1 MAANRSVIVAGNGP
15 VAWIAALGL
24 WRAFRNQ
31 QLEVQVVDTG
41 ASDDLRIGRW
51 TLPSQRGMHALL
63 GIPEPH
69 LVQHTGATFK
79 LATEHLGWQGE
90 GSRFLHAHGEI
101 GKEIGST
108 PFYKFIQREVLAG
121 RPERPE
127 AFSVAGVAA
136 RTAKFARPMGDG
148 HSLTAS
154 FTYGFH
160 LEEAAYTQ
168 YLRAHALRQGVKRR
182 FGRPGRSVAERAWR
196 HQALRLTDGSTAS
209 ADFFLDCSG
218 PAARLLGSVSSGDR
232 EDWSQWLPCDR
243 MWSGLSPPA
252 SDPPAI
258 TQTMATEAGLV
269 VARAA
274 GGRLN
279 GWPRLF
285 AAGSRTT
292 RRLNVPCAPSGR
304 LCWARPC
311 SLDFP
316 PDGDARCGNA
326 IASRSV
332 PRRSSSSRSRAR
344 ICTWRR
350 SASPPSSNSFRAI
363 PPAPLKPPST
373 TTSWVNMPTRCVTS
387 RWPTI
392 ARGRHARENSGRPS
406 ARQPLPARLAEKLE
420 SVRRERAHQHAR
432 SRELRG
438 NGLGLAAHG
447 QRLHAR
453 VARIAVSSRSRQN
466 SRCRKWTPC
475 ARTFN
480 RSRLPCRHT
489 SNSSAARLHSRRKRR
504 ADGNHMQHKV
514 RKIVI
519 VGGGTAGWM
528 TAAAFAKMSLG
539 ARVFDRAHRV
549 GRDRHGGRGRS
560 HHSADLRLQPHP
572 CRSTRTSS
580 CAPRRRASSSA
591 SSSSTGTR
599 RGESYI
605 HPFGYYGVQMHG
617 IYFHHFW
624 LRHRAQGGTDPPE
637 VFNHEHRRLPP
648 GTFGKPLPD
657 DRLAA
662 ADDWPTP
669 ITSTPGLYAALPAR
683 HRREARREA
692 HRRQDRLTCSRTAK
706 TASSSR

>member
-168 YLRAHALRQGVKRR
+168 YLRAHALRQGVKESSAGLVEVLLSER
-182 FGRPGRSVAERAWR
+182 GDIRS
-196 HQALRLTDGSTAS
+196 LRLTDGSTAS

-258 TQTMATEAGLV
+258 TQTMATEAGWSW
-269 VARAA
+269 RAPLA
-274 GGRLN
+274 E
-279 GWPRLF
+279 
-285 AAGSRTT
+285 GSM
-292 RRLNVPCAPSGR
+292 VGH
-304 LCWARPC
+304 
-311 SLDFP
+311 
-316 PDGDARCGNA
+316 
-326 IASRSV
+326 V
-332 PRRSSSSRSRAR
+332 YSSRFQDDAAAQRALR
-344 ICTWRR
+344 ALGPSLLGEAVLTRFSAGRR
-350 SASPPSSNSFRAI
+350 RKVWERNCLALGAAAVELEPLAGADLHLAQIGLATFIEFFPRDSASAIEAAEYNHLMGEHADALRDFTLAHYRAGPPRPGEFWSAVRA
-363 PPAPLKPPST
+363 
-373 TTSWVNMPTRCVTS
+373 
-387 RWPTI
+387 
-392 ARGRHARENSGRPS
+392 
-406 ARQPLPARLAEKLE
+406 QPLPARLAEKLE
-420 SVRRERAHQHAR
+420 
-432 SRELRG
+432 
-438 NGLGLAAHG
+438 
-447 QRLHAR
+447 
-453 VARIAVSSRSRQN
+453 
-466 SRCRKWTPC
+466 
-475 ARTFN
+475 
-480 RSRLPCRHT
+480 
-489 SNSSAARLHSRRKRR
+489 
-504 ADGNHMQHKV
+504 
-514 RKIVI
+514 
-519 VGGGTAGWM
+519 
-528 TAAAFAKMSLG
+528 
-539 ARVFDRAHRV
+539 
-549 GRDRHGGRGRS
+549 
-560 HHSADLRLQPHP
+560 
-572 CRSTRTSS
+572 
-580 CAPRRRASSSA
+580 
-591 SSSSTGTR
+591 
-599 RGESYI
+599 
-605 HPFGYYGVQMHG
+605 
-617 IYFHHFW
+617 
-624 LRHRAQGGTDPPE
+624 
-637 VFNHEHRRLPP
+637 
-648 GTFGKPLPD
+648 
-657 DRLAA
+657 
-662 ADDWPTP
+662 
-669 ITSTPGLYAALPAR
+669 LYAANGRINMRDHESFEETDWAWLLMGSGCTPASLELQFHLLLAKLAMQEVNALR
-683 HRREARREA
+683 THVQQVAASMPPHIEFV
-692 HRRQDRLTCSRTAK
+692 RRQ
-706 TASSSR
+706 ASLAAQAPR